1 MGKWTEY
8 TKKEALKDNDELMI
22 LDTDGKANKRTLMN
36 KVWDYVVDKMTT
48 AVIAKLDTTDKTI
61 IGALNEVNSKQ
72 LVNVKSV
79 SIESGKIPDGL
90 DYVKAAQYIV
100 DNLLP
105 YDVFARTFYFVSF
118 TQNAS
123 FTMIVQKTD
132 NGNGYASIILFG
144 YSIRSIVYKT
154 KVSGVW
160 IS

>member
-1 MGKWTEY
+1 MWI
-8 TKKEALKDNDELMI
+8 LKICCTHIEI
-22 LDTDGKANKRTLMN
+22 Q
-36 KVWDYVVDKMTT
+36 
-48 AVIAKLDTTDKTI
+48 
-61 IGALNEVNSKQ
+61 NSKR

-144 YSIRSIVYKT
+144 YSIGSIVYKT
-154 KVSGVW
+154 KVNGVW
-160 IS
+160 SS